1 MKGKYYLLDL
11 FWKAKSLY
19 FFIKFNNHNKM
30 NKRNN
35 YLDSLLEIL
44 EKEYLKTE
52 ITKNIY
58 FINLKKMIIME
69 I

>member
-1 MKGKYYLLDL
+1 
-11 FWKAKSLY
+11 
-19 FFIKFNNHNKM
+19 M